1 MSKYLSKRFQGMKPY
16 RLGEQPT
23 DKKYIKLNSNETSI
37 QPSPLVMK
45 AISDALERPLGFY
58 SDQDA
63 MVLREELARTYDV
76 MADQVFVGNGAD
88 EILSYCFTAYGEVL
102 GFAFPDITYGFY
114 QTYLDA
120 FGMEYEQI
128 PLREDFT
135 IDLEPYKKIKRNIVI
150 ANPNAPTGLRLSME
164 EIEELVSSNKDRIVI
179 IDEAYVDFGTQS
191 CIPKI
196 KDYPNLIVVHTM
208 SKSRN
213 MAGLHVGYA
222 IAAEDVIEELNCLK
236 NCFNPN
242 NLNQVTLDAAV
253 AAVLD
258 QDFLEK
264 SCEQKIEV
272 REQVTKALLEMGFDV
287 IPSHTNFVFFTHP
300 VIHAEDLEVMLRY
313 KAVLLRHYK
322 QERIVNYLRMTI
334 GTQEEMNRV
343 ITVMKEILSECFDKR
358 YA

>member
-1 MSKYLSKRFQGMKPY
+1 MSKYLSTRFQGMKPY

-45 AISDALERPLGFY
+45 AIKDALQRPLGFY

-63 MVLREELARTYDV
+63 MVLREELARTYQV
-76 MADQVFVGNGAD
+76 LPSQVFVGNGAD
-88 EILSYCFTAYGEVL
+88 EILSYCFTAYGEAS

-114 QTYLDA
+114 KTYLDA
-120 FGMEYEQI
+120 FKMEYEEI

-135 IDLEPYKKIKRNIVI
+135 IDLEPYKKTIRNIVI
-150 ANPNAPTGLRLSME
+150 ANPNAPTGLRLSVDD
-164 EIEELVSSNKDRIVI
+164 IEDLLSSNKERIVI

-191 CIPKI
+191 CISKI
-196 KDYPNLIVVHTM
+196 GQYPNLIVVHTM

-222 IAAEDVIEELNCLK
+222 IANQDMIEELNCLK

-242 NLNQVTLDAAV
+242 NLNKVTLDAAV

-272 REQVTKALLEMGFDV
+272 RQQVMEALVEMGFEI

-300 VIHAEDLEVMLRY
+300 LIKAADLEIMLRN
-313 KAVLLRHYK
+313 KAVLLRHYG

-334 GTQEEMNRV
+334 GTQEEMNTV
-343 ITVMKEILSECFDKR
+343 IAVMREILSERFDKR